1 MRHRKSF
8 NRLGRPAG
16 HRRALLVNLS
26 KSLIQHKR
34 IITTVEKAKELR
46 KFVEP
51 VFTKLKT
58 DTMHSKRVVFSL
70 FQDKDVVKELFNEIA
85 GKVAQRA
92 GGYTRIIKLGNR
104 IGDNAQMCLIELV
117 DYNDLYKKK
126 DKPVKTTRRS
136 RGKNKVTA
144 DTSKVALSDQ
154 SGAPVADGVGG
165 DVS

>member
-34 IITTVEKAKELR
+34 IVTTVEKAKALR

-58 DTMHSKRVVFSL
+58 DTMHSRRVVFSL
-70 FQDKDVVKELFNEIA
+70 FQDKDVVKELFNEVS
-85 GKVAQRA
+85 GKIAQRA

-104 IGDNAQMCLIELV
+104 IGDNAQVCLMELV

-126 DKPVKTTRRS
+126 DKPVRTTRRS
-136 RGKNKVTA
+136 RGKSKVAA
-144 DTSKVALSDQ
+144 DTSETTLSDQ
-154 SGAPVADGVGG
+154 SESPVADGIDGSG
-165 DVS
+165 S

>member
-8 NRLGRPAG
+8 NRLGRPTG

-34 IITTVEKAKELR
+34 IVTTVEKAKELR

-58 DTMHSKRVVFSL
+58 DTMHSRRVVFSL
-70 FQDKDVVKELFNEIA
+70 FQDKDVVKELFNEVA
-85 GKVAQRA
+85 GKIAQRA

-104 IGDNAQMCLIELV
+104 IGDNAQVCLMELV

-126 DKPVKTTRRS
+126 DRPVKTTRRS
-136 RGKNKVTA
+136 RSKSKVTA
-144 DTSKVALSDQ
+144 DTSETTLSDQ
-154 SGAPVADGVGG
+154 SESPVADGVDGSG
-165 DVS
+165 A

>member
-34 IITTVEKAKELR
+34 IVTTVEKAKELR

-58 DTMHSKRVVFSL
+58 DTMHSRRIVFSL

-85 GKVAQRA
+85 GKIAQRA

-104 IGDNAQMCLIELV
+104 VGDNAQTCLMELV
-117 DYNDLYKKK
+117 DYNDLYKKR
-126 DKPVKTTRRS
+126 DKPVKTTRRG
-136 RGKNKVTA
+136 RGKSKVTSDVPEA
-144 DTSKVALSDQ
+144 TLSDQ
-154 SGAPVADGVGG
+154 TVSSVADGVDG
-165 DVS
+165 SES